1 MSSIYSIPKIKKKTY
16 YYKNNENKKSNLYSK
31 YPTNNYIMNI
41 NNNNARTASQYNQCL
56 SEENKILNT
65 SDTMSTYTKRNFY
78 QPYNDY
84 YTVDNR
90 PYNFKPSINNENKN
104 NYITKNYSNLKQNL
118 NLKKTENEISK
129 IKSELSSINSD
140 NLMIKQ
146 DIYKY
151 IDINQYIENEIKIQK
166 EHNKN
171 LENKNQTL
179 IKENADLT
187 QQLEQIEL
195 EYNELINN
203 KEEKQKIFD
212 ENQNT
217 LEYKNEKIYNDYNEL
232 ILINNKIKNDY
243 NILCLNYEDLNQKNS
258 DINKEIEFMKN
269 AEKNQFD
276 LIDDKIKAIVDQIES
291 LKNERNILIQ
301 ENGINK
307 NKNENLKKEKADLYD
322 KYQKELII
330 NETLMKKLNNNK
342 IDLNNIKQKLN
353 EKEKFEKNKIEN
365 RPKSMNRRKGIIQ
378 ELKKKI
384 ENYKYKSL
392 KNSYIDDDFT
402 F

>member
-41 NNNNARTASQYNQCL
+41 NNARTAPQYNLCL

-118 NLKKTENEISK
+118 NLKNTENEISK

-151 IDINQYIENEIKIQK
+151 IDINQYIENEIKIQN

-179 IKENADLT
+179 IKENADL
-187 QQLEQIEL
+187 I
-195 EYNELINN
+195 IKKKN
-203 KEEKQKIFD
+203 KK
-212 ENQNT
+212 
-217 LEYKNEKIYNDYNEL
+217 YSM
-232 ILINNKIKNDY
+232 KIK
-243 NILCLNYEDLNQKNS
+243 IL
-258 DINKEIEFMKN
+258 
-269 AEKNQFD
+269 
-276 LIDDKIKAIVDQIES
+276 
-291 LKNERNILIQ
+291 
-301 ENGINK
+301 
-307 NKNENLKKEKADLYD
+307 
-322 KYQKELII
+322 
-330 NETLMKKLNNNK
+330 
-342 IDLNNIKQKLN
+342 
-353 EKEKFEKNKIEN
+353 
-365 RPKSMNRRKGIIQ
+365 
-378 ELKKKI
+378 
-384 ENYKYKSL
+384 
-392 KNSYIDDDFT
+392 
-402 F
+402 